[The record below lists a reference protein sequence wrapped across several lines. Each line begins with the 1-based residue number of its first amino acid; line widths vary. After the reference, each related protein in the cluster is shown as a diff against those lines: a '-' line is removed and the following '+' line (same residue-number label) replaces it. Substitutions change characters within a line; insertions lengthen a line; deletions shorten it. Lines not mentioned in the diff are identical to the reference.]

1 MSLRGKSGIRRIRHN
16 VSLHPQRF
24 KEVRGVTMQSHDIR
38 RHRDG
43 AIDFDFYRAQAAAL
57 RSQAMREAFKFK
69 ATFKS
74 Y

>member
-1 MSLRGKSGIRRIRHN
+1 
-16 VSLHPQRF
+16 
-24 KEVRGVTMQSHDIR
+24 MQSHDIR
-38 RHRDG
+38 RHQDG
-43 AIDFDFYRAQAAAL
+43 TIDFDFHRAQAVAL

>member
-1 MSLRGKSGIRRIRHN
+1 
-16 VSLHPQRF
+16 
-24 KEVRGVTMQSHDIR
+24 MQSHDIR

-69 ATFKS
+69 ATFKFVLITLALIMGGNVAAS
-74 Y
+74 APTNWL